1 MSTNYQPPP
10 TSLDDNILSYIRCI
24 QLSCQSQSISKKQI
38 YNFFTKDYDTTT
50 TKEDVKQSLKRLVK
64 RNCIVK
70 DGKKTYSYIQQQ
82 QISLESSDQKVDS
95 QSSSDD
101 AAVVSTSQSQ
111 QKKKR
116 KRSTAAIV
124 ELNDQGDKK
133 LSPPLVNEK
142 KERKIKHKRSKNT
155 TVVSPTKVEVVS
167 QSTSNPSPPQ
177 SIDISPTTG
186 ATAAPKS
193 PSHPTHQ
200 PIAVSPAASISQQTP
215 QQKKTILRETDTILP
230 LPTVQVKEQSS
241 NVDKPAQSM
250 PFKTPLS
257 YTDLQFI
264 KSQQITN
271 DKELAAADI
280 SKLVTKYINYTTTK
294 GLDKISS
301 IEAQLLL
308 GLKSQGVDSDLPSIT
323 QIPKESQTVM
333 DNVPN
338 LCITDTSGDLVSCT
352 DLVFNVH
359 NV

>member
-1 MSTNYQPPP
+1 MSTYHQPPP

-70 DGKKTYSYIQQQ
+70 DGKKTYSYIQKQ
-82 QISLESSDQKVDS
+82 QISLESDQKVDS

-101 AAVVSTSQSQ
+101 AAAVSTSQSQ

-116 KRSTAAIV
+116 KRSTTAIV

-133 LSPPLVNEK
+133 LSPPLVNEEEK
-142 KERKIKHKRSKNT
+142 KKMNKVK
-155 TVVSPTKVEVVS
+155 VVP
-167 QSTSNPSPPQ
+167 QSTSNPPPHQ
-177 SIDISPTTG
+177 PIDISSTIS
-186 ATAAPKS
+186 ATAALKS
-193 PSHPTHQ
+193 PSPPTHNQ
-200 PIAVSPAASISQQTP
+200 PMAVSPTVSILQQT
-215 QQKKTILRETDTILP
+215 QQKKSILRETDTILP

-241 NVDKPAQSM
+241 DVDKPIQSM

-257 YTDLQFI
+257 YIDLQFI

-271 DKELAAADI
+271 DEELAVADI

-294 GLDKISS
+294 GLGKISS
-301 IEAQLLL
+301 IEVGNSMSKWQLDAQLLL
-308 GLKSQGVDSDLPSIT
+308 GLKSQEVDSDHPQIT

-338 LCITDTSGDLVSCT
+338 LCITDTSGDLVSYT
-352 DLVFNVH
+352 ELVPF
-359 NV
+359 